1 MTLAERLR
9 KVALFLENEAKD
21 YDQDGCPE
29 PASDCRANATELRA
43 LADYVEGRVVVKP
56 WVAENPANFS
66 TKVFYAHAEETLS
79 SDGPSSDKAV
89 ADLQRRLDALDR
101 RTLP

>member
-43 LADYVEGRVVVKP
+43 LADYVDGRVLVGATVQRFALEQRWFATIGDSLP
-56 WVAENPANFS
+56 EYVSPSAS
-66 TKVFYAHAEETLS
+66 VEEAFT
-79 SDGPSSDKAV
+79 
-89 ADLQRRLDALDR
+89 DLQREIDNIDGRVM
-101 RTLP
+101 P